1 MEVSYQNS
9 GSSSW
14 YYAGSSDYS
23 NPIFVTVVAPTI
35 QPDIYENNN
44 TQGQAYNLTVNF
56 SGNNA
61 TKNTAGSNF
70 HIGND
75 LDYYKVVLPPG
86 YNYTIKPRLHDSYN
100 SGNGQTYSVDALFS
114 YSTNG
119 STYSEV
125 YDDIM
130 SGNITV
136 TNGGTIYFKVAP
148 YYQGNTGTYL
158 LDMSFTRTTINA
170 IENIELGNQL
180 SIYPNPVS
188 SELRVSSEYLK
199 INAIEI
205 TDLTG
210 KIVLV
215 SNKTDINV
223 SNLSN
228 GTYLVNIHSDKGIV
242 TKKIIVKK

>member
-1 MEVSYQNS
+1 
-9 GSSSW
+9 
-14 YYAGSSDYS
+14 
-23 NPIFVTVVAPTI
+23 
-35 QPDIYENNN
+35 
-44 TQGQAYNLTVNF
+44 
-56 SGNNA
+56 
-61 TKNTAGSNF
+61 
-70 HIGND
+70 
-75 LDYYKVVLPPG
+75 
-86 YNYTIKPRLHDSYN
+86 
-100 SGNGQTYSVDALFS
+100 
-114 YSTNG
+114 
-119 STYSEV
+119 
-125 YDDIM
+125 
-130 SGNITV
+130 
-136 TNGGTIYFKVAP
+136 
-148 YYQGNTGTYL
+148 
-158 LDMSFTRTTINA
+158 MSFTRTTINA

-188 SELRVSSEYLK
+188 SELRVSSENLK

>member
-1 MEVSYQNS
+1 
-9 GSSSW
+9 
-14 YYAGSSDYS
+14 
-23 NPIFVTVVAPTI
+23 
-35 QPDIYENNN
+35 
-44 TQGQAYNLTVNF
+44 
-56 SGNNA
+56 
-61 TKNTAGSNF
+61 
-70 HIGND
+70 
-75 LDYYKVVLPPG
+75 
-86 YNYTIKPRLHDSYN
+86 
-100 SGNGQTYSVDALFS
+100 
-114 YSTNG
+114 
-119 STYSEV
+119 
-125 YDDIM
+125 M